1 MNWFGMGVAW
11 GGGHSGLFIVRGG
24 TVCSCCEEHVLCIA
38 HGLVSLLND
47 DDDWATLQSRFNAI
61 D

>member
-1 MNWFGMGVAW
+1 MNWFGMGVVW
-11 GGGHSGLFIVRGG
+11 GGGHSGFFIVRGA

-47 DDDWATLQSRFNAI
+47 DDWATLQSRFNAI